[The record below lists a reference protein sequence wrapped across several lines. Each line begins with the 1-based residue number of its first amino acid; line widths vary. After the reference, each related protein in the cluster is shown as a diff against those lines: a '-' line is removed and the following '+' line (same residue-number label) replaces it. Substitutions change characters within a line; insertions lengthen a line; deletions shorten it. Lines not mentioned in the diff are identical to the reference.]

1 MNNQV
6 LEIGRI
12 NLRGNVFDHGWFEH
26 IKLNNG
32 KPYMVAITV
41 LGEIFYWYK
50 PTEIRDERTN
60 EISYKQKFKAD
71 KLQKNYQQ
79 LAEAFGFTK
88 RQVKDACDYLEER
101 LLIKREFRTI
111 TVNGT
116 LCNNVM
122 FVEPIAENIKKI
134 SKLYINPGTTE
145 STTLL
150 RSNVPGSYD
159 ETYQAPTLERKT
171 NTESTTKISTK
182 NLGSSSSKGKPVDSG
197 DVITFWD
204 ANSFGHNNIYAKQ
217 QLLAYLDEGFTA
229 EVLLKALVV
238 ACEENKRTLKY
249 VTGILHN
256 WETAGAKT
264 LDAVNAHLAEY
275 DNNKKKGGKTG
286 GRTKADNGKSDE
298 SKPSANRFSL

>member
-26 IKLNNG
+26 IKLKNG

-111 TVNGT
+111 TVNGI

-134 SKLYINPGTTE
+134 SKLYINPGTSE

-150 RSNVPGSYD
+150 HSNVPPSYG
-159 ETYQAPTLERKT
+159 ETYQAPTVERKT

-182 NLGSSSSKGKPVDSG
+182 NLCSSSSKGNPVDVST
-197 DVITFWD
+197 IIQFWD
-204 ANSFGHNNIYAKQ
+204 ANGFGHNNINAKQ
-217 QLLAYLDEGFTA
+217 DLLKYLDDGFTH
-229 EVLLKALVV
+229 EVILKALVI
-238 ACEENKRTLKY
+238 ASENNVCTLKY
-249 VTGILHN
+249 VKGILHK
-256 WETAGAKT
+256 WENKGAKT
-264 LDAVNAHLAEY
+264 LEAVDAHLAEFE
-275 DNNKKKGGKTG
+275 NNKKKGGKTSG
-286 GRTKADNGKSDE
+286 STKTDYGKSDE